1 MHYIMHISCQLLFL
15 GEKTI
20 WRVEN
25 MELVLVEN
33 QGYIFYHS
41 FNYLVYF
48 HSRYQYLRLLFPLN
62 SNQNFL

>member
-33 QGYIFYHS
+33 QGYIFIIVSIIWYI
-41 FNYLVYF
+41 FILDINI
-48 HSRYQYLRLLFPLN
+48 
-62 SNQNFL
+62 